1 MKLTVQMQYKN
12 WVVTPL
18 SELPDGQVIS
28 TSMIDKFTSNFTGF
42 QESLNKTLGGAG
54 NFVTGAVMSYGVT
67 RLPSLLK
74 F

>member
-12 WVVTPL
+12 WTATPVTQ
-18 SELPDGQVIS
+18 LPNDQVIS
-28 TSMIDKFTSNFTGF
+28 TSLIDKFTRNFTGF
-42 QESLNKTLGGAG
+42 QETLNKTLGGAG

-67 RLPSLLK
+67 ILPSLFK